1 MDNDTMH
8 SVIKLDFLALDF
20 TEV

>member
-1 MDNDTMH
+1 MDNDTIH